1 MTIRNLDKMF
11 YPRSVAVIGATNQEG
26 VPGHLVMRNL
36 LQGGF
41 EGPIMPV
48 TAKDQ
53 AIAGV
58 LAYADVSALPVVP
71 DLAVIC
77 TPPPS
82 VPEIIQALG
91 QRGTRAAVVV
101 TDGLSPDTK
110 THECGFNAAVRA
122 EAEPFGLRLLG
133 PNCLGL
139 MVPGIGLNAS
149 CAHVSAGTGGVAFVS
164 QSSTISTAVLDWAQ
178 HRNIG
183 FSHFVSLGDTADIDF
198 GDIIDYLGNDPMT
211 RAILLYV
218 ESVRNGRAFLS
229 AGRGASRNKPI
240 LVIKSGRA
248 PEGQRLAAIRSG
260 AAIGSDAVYDAAIR
274 RAGML
279 RVYSFGEL
287 FAAVETLSRLRAMRG
302 ERLAILTNGCGVAIM
317 AIDALL
323 LNGGRLAKIV
333 DADAEA
339 LGEVIPAGWP
349 AANPVTIA
357 DNAPPEHYGLAARA
371 LLAADGVDAL
381 MVLHAPTAMASST
394 DAAREIIR
402 VAKETRGNVLT
413 SWMGGDR
420 MASARRLFADA
431 GVATYDTPTQ
441 AVDAFMHLVGYRR
454 NQKMLMQ
461 TPPSKPAEFS
471 PAVDVARQIVTDA
484 LASGTTM
491 LAGRQAMA
499 VLDAY
504 AIPTTPARHAA
515 DVEEAIA
522 AADEIGYPVALKIL
536 SPDIADKSKVGG
548 VELFLDGPGAIRAA
562 AASVL
567 SAVAR
572 NQPDARIQGFSVE
585 RMVLRSGSQ
594 EISIALSDDPI
605 FGPVITFAQGGP
617 MAKIIGDEAVALP
630 PLNLSL
636 ARELVSRTRVSKLFQ
651 GYGDTPP
658 ANVGAL
664 CLTLVQVS
672 QMVID
677 LPEIVEMEINPLFV
691 DSDGVLAVDARMR
704 LAPSTREIPR
714 QRELAIRPYPKQL
727 EEEFV
732 TESGRTVLLRPI
744 RPEDEPAHYEFL
756 SKVTPEDIRLRF
768 FGTVRT
774 LPHSEM
780 ARLTQIDYD
789 REMAFVATARRPDA
803 IGVETLGV
811 VRIVADLNNEQ
822 AEYAILVRSDMK
834 GQRLGRK
841 LMEKMVDYCRSR
853 GTRQIIGL
861 VMRNNKRML
870 DMIHDMGFKSH
881 PVPDDEVM
889 EVVLDLQGTAGRG
902 R

>member
-1 MTIRNLDKMF
+1 MAAAAAMTIRNLDKMF
-11 YPRSVAVIGATNQEG
+11 YPRSVAVIGASNREG
-26 VPGHLVMRNL
+26 VPGHLVMHNL

-48 TAKDQ
+48 AAKDQ

-58 LAYADVSALPVVP
+58 LAYADVAALPVVP

-77 TPPPS
+77 TPPS
-82 VPEIIQALG
+82 AVPEIIRALG
-91 QRGTRAAVVV
+91 ERGTRAAVVV
-101 TDGLSPDTK
+101 TDGLAPETK
-110 THECGFNAAVRA
+110 IRENGFHAAVRA
-122 EAEPFGLRLLG
+122 EAEPFALRLLG

-149 CAHVSAGTGGVAFVS
+149 CAHVGAGPGGVAFVS

-229 AGRGASRNKPI
+229 AGRGASRNKPV

-287 FAAVETLSRLRAMRG
+287 FAAVETLARARAMRG
-302 ERLAILTNGCGVAIM
+302 ERVAILTNGCGVAVM

-323 LNGGRLAKIV
+323 LNGGRLAALAE
-333 DADAEA
+333 ADAEA
-339 LGEVIPAGWP
+339 LGGVVPEGWP
-349 AANPVTIA
+349 RANPVTIA
-357 DNAPPEHYGLAARA
+357 DNAPPDHYATAARA
-371 LLAADGVDAL
+371 LLAAPGVDAL

-394 DAAREIIR
+394 DAAREIIK

-413 SWMGGDR
+413 SWMGGER
-420 MASARRLFADA
+420 MAPARSLFGEA
-431 GVATYDTPTQ
+431 GIATYDTPTQ
-441 AVDAFMHLVGYRR
+441 AVDAFMHLVRYRR
-454 NQKMLMQ
+454 NQDMLMQ

-471 PAVDVARQIVTDA
+471 PAVDAAEDIVSKALDA
-484 LASGTTM
+484 GQTLLSG
-491 LAGRQAMA
+491 REAMA
-499 VLDAY
+499 VLSAY
-504 AIPTTPARHAA
+504 AIPTTQRSYAA
-515 DVEEAIA
+515 TPEEVAA
-522 AADEIGYPVALKIL
+522 AADALGYPVAVKIL
-536 SPDIADKSKVGG
+536 SPDIPHKAEVGG
-548 VELFLDGPGAIRAA
+548 VELYVDGQAA
-562 AASVL
+562 ARQAAETMLRKVS
-567 SAVAR
+567 R
-572 NQPDARIQGFSVE
+572 KRPDARVEGFAVE
-585 RMVLRSGSQ
+585 RMVLEPDAQ
-594 EISIALSDDPI
+594 EIMIGVTDDPI
-605 FGPVITFAQGGP
+605 FGPVITFGEGGTR
-617 MAKIIGDEAVALP
+617 AEASGDQAVALP
-630 PLNLSL
+630 PLNLNL
-636 ARELVSRTRVSKLFQ
+636 ARELISRTRISRMLR
-651 GYGDTPP
+651 GHGELPP
-658 ANVGAL
+658 ANIGAL

-677 LPEIVEMEINPLFV
+677 LPELAALEINPLFV
-691 DSDGVLAVDARMR
+691 DFEGVLAADAWMR
-704 LAPSTREIPR
+704 LSPTRRDVPR
-714 QRELAIRPYPKQL
+714 QRELAIRPYPKHL

-732 TESGRTVLLRPI
+732 LESGRRVLLRPI
-744 RPEDEPAHYEFL
+744 RPEDEPAHYDFL
-756 SKVTPEDIRLRF
+756 SKVTAEDIRLRF

-789 REMAFVATARRPDA
+789 REMAFVATAPRPDGKGA
-803 IGVETLGV
+803 ETLGV
-811 VRIVADLNNEQ
+811 VRTVADLNNEQ
-822 AEYAILVRSDMK
+822 AEYAVLVRSDLK

-841 LMEKMVDYCRSR
+841 LMDKMVGYCRSR
-853 GTRQIIGL
+853 GTKRIIGL
-861 VMRNNKRML
+861 IMRDNKRML
-870 DMIHDMGFKSH
+870 DMVHDIGFTSH
-881 PVPDDEVM
+881 PVPDDDVL
-889 EVVLDLQGTAGRG
+889 EVVLEL
-902 R
+902 

>member
-1 MTIRNLDKMF
+1 MTIRNLDRMF
-11 YPRSVAVIGATNQEG
+11 YPRSVAVIGASNQEG
-26 VPGHLVMRNL
+26 VPGHLVMHNL

-48 TAKDQ
+48 AAKEQ

-58 LAYADVSALPVVP
+58 LAYADVAALPVVP

-77 TPPPS
+77 TAPQT
-82 VPEIIQALG
+82 VPGIIRGLG
-91 QRGTRAAVVV
+91 DRGTRAAVVV
-101 TDGLSPDTK
+101 TDGLAPDTRIR
-110 THECGFNAAVRA
+110 ECGIHAAVRA

-149 CAHVSAGTGGVAFVS
+149 CAHIAAEPGGVAFVS

-229 AGRGASRNKPI
+229 AGRGASRNKPM
-240 LVIKSGRA
+240 LVIKSGRV

-260 AAIGSDAVYDAAIR
+260 AAIGSDDVYDAAIR

-287 FAAVETLSRLRAMRG
+287 FAAVETLARARAMRG
-302 ERLAILTNGCGVAIM
+302 ERVAILTNGCGVAVM

-323 LNGGRLAKIV
+323 LNGGRLAELGE
-333 DADAEA
+333 ADAAA
-339 LGEVIPAGWP
+339 LAGVVPEGWP
-349 AANPVTIA
+349 HANPVTIA
-357 DNAPPEHYGLAARA
+357 DNAPPEHYAIAARA
-371 LLAADGVDAL
+371 LLAAQGVDAL

-394 DAAREIIR
+394 EAAREIIK
-402 VAKETRGNVLT
+402 VAKEIRGNVLT
-413 SWMGGDR
+413 SWMGGER
-420 MASARRLFADA
+420 MGPARRLFAAA
-431 GVATYDTPTQ
+431 GIATYDTPTQ
-441 AVDAFMHLVGYRR
+441 AVDAFMHLVRYRR
-454 NQKMLMQ
+454 NQDMLMQ

-471 PAVDVARQIVTDA
+471 PAVDAAERIVTDA
-484 LASGTTM
+484 LA
-491 LAGRQAMA
+491 AGQTSLTGREAMG
-499 VLDAY
+499 VLSAY
-504 AIPTTPARHAA
+504 GIPTTQRQYAATPAEAGTAA
-515 DVEEAIA
+515 DAL
-522 AADEIGYPVALKIL
+522 GYPVVVKIL
-536 SPDIADKSKVGG
+536 SPDIPHRAEGGG
-548 VELFLDGPGAIRAA
+548 VELYVDSSTAA
-562 AASVL
+562 TQAADTML
-567 SAVAR
+567 R
-572 NQPDARIQGFSVE
+572 NVSRKKPDARVDGFVVE
-585 RMVLRSGSQ
+585 RMVLEPDAQ
-594 EISIALSDDPI
+594 EILIGITDDPI
-605 FGPVITFAQGGP
+605 FGPVITFGQGGKLSDVI
-617 MAKIIGDEAVALP
+617 ADRAVALP

-636 ARELVSRTRVSKLFQ
+636 ARELISRTRISRTLH
-651 GYGDTPP
+651 GSGDLP
-658 ANVGAL
+658 AANINAL

-677 LPEIVEMEINPLFV
+677 LPELVALEINPLFV
-691 DSDGVLAVDARMR
+691 DAGGVLAVDAWMR
-704 LAPSTREIPR
+704 VAPAARVIPR

-732 TESGRTVLLRPI
+732 LESGRRVLLRPI

-789 REMAFVATARRPDA
+789 REMAFVATAPRSD
-803 IGVETLGV
+803 GKGTETLGV
-811 VRIVADLNNEQ
+811 VRTVADLNNDQ
-822 AEYAILVRSDMK
+822 AEYAVLVRSDLK

-841 LMEKMVDYCRSR
+841 LMDKMVDYCRSR
-853 GTRQIIGL
+853 GTRRINGL
-861 VMRNNKRML
+861 VMRDNKRML
-870 DMIHDMGFKSH
+870 DMVHDIGFTSH
-881 PVPDDEVM
+881 QVPDDDVM
-889 EVVLDLQGTAGRG
+889 EVVLEL
-902 R
+902 

>member
-1 MTIRNLDKMF
+1 MTIRNLDRMF
-11 YPRSVAVIGATNQEG
+11 YPRSVAVIGASNQEG
-26 VPGHLVMRNL
+26 VPGHLVMHNL

-48 TAKDQ
+48 ATREQ

-58 LAYADVSALPVVP
+58 LAYADVGALPVVP

-77 TPPPS
+77 TSPAS
-82 VPEIIQALG
+82 VPGIIRGLG
-91 QRGTRAAVVV
+91 ERGTRAAVVV
-101 TDGLSPDTK
+101 SDGLAPDTK
-110 THECGFNAAVRA
+110 IREGGLHAAIRA

-149 CAHVSAGTGGVAFVS
+149 CAHISAEPGGVAFVS

-178 HRNIG
+178 NRNIG

-229 AGRGASRNKPI
+229 AGRGASRNKPV

-279 RVYSFGEL
+279 RVFSFGEL
-287 FAAVETLSRLRAMRG
+287 FAAVETLARARGMRG
-302 ERLAILTNGCGVAIM
+302 ERVAILTNGCGVAVM

-323 LNGGRLAKIV
+323 LNGGRLAEL
-333 DADAEA
+333 DEA
-339 LGEVIPAGWP
+339 AATALAGVVPDGWP
-349 AANPVTIA
+349 HANPVTIA
-357 DNAPPEHYGLAARA
+357 DNAPPEHYATAARA
-371 LLAADGVDAL
+371 LLAAQGVDAL

-394 DAAREIIR
+394 EAAREIIK
-402 VAKETRGNVLT
+402 VAKEVRGNVLT
-413 SWMGGDR
+413 SWMGGER
-420 MASARRLFADA
+420 MGQARRQFAAA
-431 GVATYDTPTQ
+431 GIATYDTPTQ
-441 AVDAFMHLVGYRR
+441 AVDAFMHLVRYRR
-454 NQKMLMQ
+454 NQDMLMQ
-461 TPPSKPAEFS
+461 APPSKPAEFS
-471 PAVDVARQIVTDA
+471 PAVDVAERIVQDA
-484 LASGTTM
+484 LATGQTR
-491 LAGRQAMA
+491 LNGRQAMG
-499 VLDAY
+499 VLSAY
-504 AIPTTPARHAA
+504 GIPTTQRRYAA
-515 DVEEAIA
+515 TPEEAA
-522 AADEIGYPVALKIL
+522 AAAAALGYPVVVKIL
-536 SPDIADKSKVGG
+536 SPDIHHRAEVGG
-548 VELFLDGPGAIRAA
+548 VELYVDSPEAATQAAETMLRNVSRKKPTAQVDGF
-562 AASVL
+562 V
-567 SAVAR
+567 
-572 NQPDARIQGFSVE
+572 VE
-585 RMVLRSGSQ
+585 RMVLEPDAQ
-594 EISIALSDDPI
+594 EILIGITDDPI
-605 FGPVITFAQGGP
+605 FGPVITFGQGGTLSEVI
-617 MAKIIGDEAVALP
+617 ADRAVALP

-636 ARELVSRTRVSKLFQ
+636 ARELVSRTRIWRMLRGS
-651 GYGDTPP
+651 GDLP
-658 ANVGAL
+658 AANINAL

-677 LPEIVEMEINPLFV
+677 LPELVALEINPLFV
-691 DSDGVLAVDARMR
+691 DADGVLAVDAWMR
-704 LAPSTREIPR
+704 VAPAVRDIPR

-732 TESGRTVLLRPI
+732 LESGRHVLLRPI

-789 REMAFVATARRPDA
+789 REMAFVATAPRPD
-803 IGVETLGV
+803 GKGTETLGV
-811 VRIVADLNNEQ
+811 VRTVADLNNDQ
-822 AEYAILVRSDMK
+822 AEYAVLVRSDLK

-841 LMEKMVDYCRSR
+841 LMDKMVDYCRSR
-853 GTRQIIGL
+853 GTKRMTGL
-861 VMRNNKRML
+861 VMRDNRRML
-870 DMIHDMGFKSH
+870 DMVHDIGFTSH
-881 PVPDDEVM
+881 RVPDDDVM
-889 EVVLDLQGTAGRG
+889 EVMLEL
-902 R
+902 